1 MRSLWAINKISTQ
14 EHIQFIIRVWAGYES
29 LKAMQMSVFAH
40 VEHIQRYARAKSRS
54 TKQCITTLCLW
65 GFYIK
70 KRNNV
75 AHDLPAAP
83 DPPLPKA
90 WSDNKISISTFSKS
104 LWMGSLKRLKPPHC
118 TLHKLADRW
127 LGADFSYRSPT
138 LASQW
143 EIHHRGRLLN
153 RKRANHF
160 HKRWQL
166 SGKWAENGC

>member
-1 MRSLWAINKISTQ
+1 MRSLWAINKISVQ
-14 EHIQFIIRVWAGYES
+14 EHVLFIIRVWAGYES

-40 VEHIQRYARAKSRS
+40 VERIQGRARVKSGS
-54 TKQCITTLCLW
+54 TKQCETTLCSWIL
-65 GFYIK
+65 K
-70 KRNNV
+70 KIYNV

-90 WSDNKISISTFSKS
+90 RSDNKISISTFSKS

-127 LGADFSYRSPT
+127 LGVDFSYRSPT

-143 EIHHRGRLLN
+143 EIHHLGLSGN
-153 RKRANHF
+153 RKRANQSN
-160 HKRWQL
+160 KRWQL